1 MMFLKLCQFLYRD
14 VKSIHKIC
22 GCTCSKNLHLVRS
35 ATSNTSLQNN
45 TQNTVDRKNV
55 RELASRFLYV
65 KSCVDYWVEFPMGVV
80 FDTAYLDSHPAVGFN
95 PDMPVLVALHDS
107 PGSSTDLVPLLQPFV
122 NLGYRVIAPDFPGE
136 INCPSVNVW
145 SGLKYRYLQK

>member
-14 VKSIHKIC
+14 VKSIHKIY

-136 INCPSVNVW
+136 INFPSVNVQ
-145 SGLKYRYLQK
+145 SGLKYLQK

>member
-1 MMFLKLCQFLYRD
+1 
-14 VKSIHKIC
+14 
-22 GCTCSKNLHLVRS
+22 
-35 ATSNTSLQNN
+35 
-45 TQNTVDRKNV
+45 
-55 RELASRFLYV
+55 
-65 KSCVDYWVEFPMGVV
+65 MGVV

-136 INCPSVNVW
+136 INCPSVDVR
-145 SGLKYRYLQK
+145 SGLKYLQK